1 MPAAY
6 DSDVFDPAVN
16 SNLNPKTRV
25 ASFTHL
31 EGAARFVAIKDLP
44 SWQQIQEMASWFGPY
59 DVVVSFLRKEC
70 NMELKP
76 LLLEL
81 VKMGLVVGGSRKDF
95 MHISALTMR
104 RKQKSGTALAVLE
117 HYTRDVMAAPS
128 VITNSRPLNYPWPPQ
143 CLRSPMGLRQRPRSR
158 PRLNPRP
165 RPCFRSRPYSRPR
178 LDSRL

>member
-1 MPAAY
+1 MPTAY

-117 HYTRDVMAAPS
+117 HYTRDVMAAP
-128 VITNSRPLNYPWPPQ
+128 PQ